1 MKDEKTTANAVASA
15 TIDFSRVC
23 GHHARRISLAIKA
36 SHFQLLRTVAVSQA
50 EQVANKSRQNFIVS
64 KSHAMAI
71 AG

>member
-1 MKDEKTTANAVASA
+1 
-15 TIDFSRVC
+15 
-23 GHHARRISLAIKA
+23 
-36 SHFQLLRTVAVSQA
+36 LLRTVAVSQA